1 MAHFTIPQ
9 IVERTATGERFS
21 DVYSRLLSDRV
32 IYLGTEIDDDVA
44 NVIVAQLILLEYASP
59 DQQIEL
65 FINSPG
71 GSMSAGMAVYD
82 TMQFISPPV
91 ATTCIGQAS
100 SAAAVLMAGG
110 AKGRRSMLPH
120 TRMVLHQPWI
130 SGGRASISDLLL
142 QSDELVRTRAQMN
155 EVLAR
160 HTGRAAEQ
168 ILADTARDKVF
179 TADQAVEY
187 GLADQIVES
196 RKAGERADPAAS

>member
-9 IVERTATGERFS
+9 VVERTATGERFS

-44 NVIVAQLILLEYASP
+44 NVMVAQLILLEYASP

-71 GSMSAGMAVYD
+71 GSMSAGMAIYD
-82 TMQFISPPV
+82 TMQFIAPPV

-100 SAAAVLMAGG
+100 SAASVVMAGG
-110 AKGRRSMLPH
+110 ASGRRSMLPH

-142 QSDELVRTRAQMN
+142 QSEELVRTRAQLN

-160 HTGRAAEQ
+160 HTGRDVEQ

-179 TADQAVEY
+179 SARQAVEY
-187 GLADQIVES
+187 GLADRIVES
-196 RKAGERADPAAS
+196 RKAEPAAPAAG

>member
-9 IVERTATGERFS
+9 VVERTATGERFS

-44 NVIVAQLILLEYASP
+44 NVMVAQLILLEYASP

-71 GSMSAGMAVYD
+71 GSMSAGMAIYD
-82 TMQFISPPV
+82 TMQFIAPPV

-110 AKGRRSMLPH
+110 ASGRRSMLPH

-130 SGGRASISDLLL
+130 SSGRASISDLLL
-142 QSDELVRTRAQMN
+142 QSDELVRTRGQLN
-155 EVLAR
+155 EVLAN
-160 HTGRAAEQ
+160 HTGRDVEQ

-179 TADQAVEY
+179 SAGQAVEY
-187 GLADQIVES
+187 GLADRIVES
-196 RKAGERADPAAS
+196 RKAEPAAPAAG